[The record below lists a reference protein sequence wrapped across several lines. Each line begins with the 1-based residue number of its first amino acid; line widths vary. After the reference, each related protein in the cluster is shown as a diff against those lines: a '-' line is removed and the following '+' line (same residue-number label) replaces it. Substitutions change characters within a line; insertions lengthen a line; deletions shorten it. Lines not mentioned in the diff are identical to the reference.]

1 VERARYLDSTKV
13 VRTTHRARR
22 CTWRDRGVLPGLKR
36 RRARACTTARNELWS
51 ILASLGSRACAKQQS
66 QSSSFTLLYCELA
79 CGYTTRVYEQNR
91 KWEGAGLLLKCSKK
105 MCPCVRRPPV
115 RQQRN
120 DVYYHSDPVPA
131 ALRFYT
137 FLTGLSTGPHEIRIF
152 KTIEPQWGSKV
163 SDVDDATFIY

>member
-1 VERARYLDSTKV
+1 MERARYLDGSKV

-131 ALRFYT
+131 ALR
-137 FLTGLSTGPHEIRIF
+137 LLAAARASWSCVRSAMIGGGP
-152 KTIEPQWGSKV
+152 
-163 SDVDDATFIY
+163 